1 MLPRMAAL
9 DSDVTAALT
18 PAPSVAVKKEG
29 LAAVPVFPASLVA
42 MKMKK
47 TTAAVKMKK
56 TTAAVKMKKTTAAMK
71 IKETTEVSRHGD
83 GGGGIPIAKS
93 TGLPDRRYST
103 DGRHGNG
110 GGGIPIAK
118 STGEVMKETTA
129 AMKET
134 TAAMK
139 ETMATIQKSLAGKL
153 ETTTAMK
160 MKSVLFPTLEAFVFT
175 FTELVLED
183 FPSIENVKQLLS
195 DARKCCSDVMGREL
209 FWQMVEQD
217 ICSESGFSDEVLG
230 KLDFIARFSEVSLK
244 LVVTSLGLAYKMVES
259 GICVAH
265 VFHCFLLGVEYDC
278 NDRNE
283 FNGFKLYCFLNDANM
298 VFVNGVF
305 EAHQY
310 YIDDAG
316 ILQTGQV
323 RKEIVPVVLQYGFRA
338 VSEMNTKLESKGQTF
353 RFEVAAL
360 DPTACTAF
368 EHSLIPFMFS

>member
-29 LAAVPVFPASLVA
+29 LAAVPLFPASVVA

-56 TTAAVKMKKTTAAMK
+56 TTAQMAMKRWWAVKKTTAA
-71 IKETTEVSRHGD
+71 IKETTEV
-83 GGGGIPIAKS
+83 
-93 TGLPDRRYST
+93 
-103 DGRHGNG
+103 
-110 GGGIPIAK
+110 
-118 STGEVMKETTA
+118 
-129 AMKET
+129 MKET

-195 DARKCCSDVMGREL
+195 DARKCCSDVMGSEL

>member
-42 MKMKK
+42 M
-47 TTAAVKMKK
+47 KMKK

-134 TAAMK
+134 MT
-139 ETMATIQKSLAGKL
+139 TIQKSLAGKL

-195 DARKCCSDVMGREL
+195 DARKCCSDVMGSAL

>member
-56 TTAAVKMKKTTAAMK
+56 TTAAMKMKKSAAAMK

-134 TAAMK
+134 
-139 ETMATIQKSLAGKL
+139 MATIQKSLAGKL

-175 FTELVLED
+175 FTELVLKD

-195 DARKCCSDVMGREL
+195 DARKCCSDVMGSEL

-230 KLDFIARFSEVSLK
+230 KVDFIARFSEVSLK

-278 NDRNE
+278 NDMNE

-338 VSEMNTKLESKGQTF
+338 VSEMNTKLESEGQTF